1 MSRNGGK
8 KKLDAFAPNAVIA
21 PFDDQE
27 AATILADIAACAR
40 EQKLDRLAARLGSTD
55 ATCGFLA
62 AVFELSPFLRD
73 CARRAPQWLAALLE
87 EGTAARIDALLA
99 AIHAPAEDPDLTES
113 ALMEQLRKLK
123 TEAHF
128 VIGLSDLAREEDAQ
142 TTVKR
147 LSDLADACIGAAVDF
162 LLADLH
168 RQGKIVLPSPEA
180 PAQGSGFIVLG
191 MGKLGAYE
199 LNFSSDIDLIVL
211 FDDNSPAIGDPLE
224 ATDLFARMTRR
235 LVRILQDRT
244 EHGYVFRTDL
254 RLRPDPGSTP
264 LALPTEAALIYY
276 ESRGQNWE
284 RAAMIKARQVA
295 GDIEAGKRFLKEL
308 EPYVWR
314 KYMDFAA
321 IADVHSIKRQIHAHR
336 GFGDITVRGHNVK
349 LGRGGIREI
358 EFFVQT
364 QQLIAGGRFP
374 ELRLRATVDVLD
386 KLADRGWITPAIREA
401 LTEQYWFLRNVEHA
415 LQIVADEQT
424 HTLPEDEEGVERI
437 ALLLGFASAEAFAEA
452 FRTSLGTVEKHYAA
466 LFEASPELSA
476 GMGNLVFTGDVDDPD
491 TIETLTRLGFERP
504 SDICRVIRTWHYGRY
519 RATRSAEARERLTEL
534 TPALLETFGRT
545 RRADEALLRFDE
557 FLAGLPAGI
566 QLFSLLQTNAG
577 LLELMARI
585 MSAAPRLAAI
595 ITRRPHVFDG
605 LLDPGLLSELPDRDY
620 LSARLTAFL
629 EGNHVYEEILD
640 RLRIFCAEQKFLI
653 GIRLLNG
660 VIDARRAGM
669 AFSDL
674 ADLTIA
680 AALEAVVAEFRTR
693 HGEVGGGRVAVLG
706 MGKLGSRELTAGSD
720 VDLILLYDHAP
731 DAEESDGDKP
741 LAPSHY
747 YARLTQRLIA
757 AVSAP
762 TAEGVLYELDL
773 RLRPSGNKGP
783 VATHFESFSKYQRH
797 EAWTWEHMAL
807 TRARPVAGDAD
818 FCDAI
823 SEEIGA
829 VLALKRDSVTVCAE
843 AAKMRDLI
851 EEEKPP
857 RDIWDLKLV
866 PGGQIDL
873 EFIAQS
879 AVLCRWLSQD
889 IRSTATGEILAA
901 LKPKIADAEAV
912 RTLVDAHRLYSTLTQ
927 TIRLC
932 LTGELDPDDIP
943 PGLEELLLR
952 GTDLPDMAVLAAQVK
967 TTAREV
973 RTQFD
978 QLIRSGS
985 GERQRRRKDARSR

>member
-1 MSRNGGK
+1 
-8 KKLDAFAPNAVIA
+8 
-21 PFDDQE
+21 
-27 AATILADIAACAR
+27 
-40 EQKLDRLAARLGSTD
+40 
-55 ATCGFLA
+55 
-62 AVFELSPFLRD
+62 
-73 CARRAPQWLAALLE
+73 
-87 EGTAARIDALLA
+87 
-99 AIHAPAEDPDLTES
+99 
-113 ALMEQLRKLK
+113 
-123 TEAHF
+123 
-128 VIGLSDLAREEDAQ
+128 
-142 TTVKR
+142 
-147 LSDLADACIGAAVDF
+147 
-162 LLADLH
+162 
-168 RQGKIVLPSPEA
+168 
-180 PAQGSGFIVLG
+180 
-191 MGKLGAYE
+191 
-199 LNFSSDIDLIVL
+199 
-211 FDDNSPAIGDPLE
+211 
-224 ATDLFARMTRR
+224 
-235 LVRILQDRT
+235 
-244 EHGYVFRTDL
+244 
-254 RLRPDPGSTP
+254 
-264 LALPTEAALIYY
+264 
-276 ESRGQNWE
+276 
-284 RAAMIKARQVA
+284 
-295 GDIEAGKRFLKEL
+295 
-308 EPYVWR
+308 
-314 KYMDFAA
+314 
-321 IADVHSIKRQIHAHR
+321 
-336 GFGDITVRGHNVK
+336 
-349 LGRGGIREI
+349 
-358 EFFVQT
+358 
-364 QQLIAGGRFP
+364 
-374 ELRLRATVDVLD
+374 
-386 KLADRGWITPAIREA
+386 
-401 LTEQYWFLRNVEHA
+401 
-415 LQIVADEQT
+415 
-424 HTLPEDEEGVERI
+424 
-437 ALLLGFASAEAFAEA
+437 
-452 FRTSLGTVEKHYAA
+452 
-466 LFEASPELSA
+466 
-476 GMGNLVFTGDVDDPD
+476 
-491 TIETLTRLGFERP
+491 
-504 SDICRVIRTWHYGRY
+504 
-519 RATRSAEARERLTEL
+519 
-534 TPALLETFGRT
+534 
-545 RRADEALLRFDE
+545 
-557 FLAGLPAGI
+557 
-566 QLFSLLQTNAG
+566 
-577 LLELMARI
+577 
-585 MSAAPRLAAI
+585 
-595 ITRRPHVFDG
+595 
-605 LLDPGLLSELPDRDY
+605 
-620 LSARLTAFL
+620 
-629 EGNHVYEEILD
+629 
-640 RLRIFCAEQKFLI
+640 
-653 GIRLLNG
+653 
-660 VIDARRAGM
+660 
-669 AFSDL
+669 
-674 ADLTIA
+674 
-680 AALEAVVAEFRTR
+680 
-693 HGEVGGGRVAVLG
+693 